1 MNSSVKQNITVTFE
15 KLKAAYN
22 STKLTDA
29 KDYYLTLGN
38 VNEIYLMKKDA
49 TKSIFLGRIFDTD
62 DATIESEGK
71 KILDVLTDYFK
82 STVVATSE
90 TPVVE
95 EPKVEKKA
103 TKRAKKV
110 ETPVVDVVPEVSD
123 DFASDDDTSWVDAIQ

>member
-22 STKLTDA
+22 STKLVDA

-38 VNEIYLMKKDA
+38 FNEIYLMKKDA
-49 TKSIFLGRIFDTD
+49 TKSVFLGKIFDND

-71 KILDVLTDYFK
+71 KILDVLTNYFK
-82 STVVATSE
+82 SAVVATSE

-95 EPKVEKKA
+95 EPKVEKKT

-110 ETPVVDVVPEVSD
+110 ETPVVDAVPEVSD